1 MLGENVFCLTNSIS
15 TSTGVDPKSLRGSKT
30 GVFQGSCFPEYH
42 KDYRDAISK
51 IHQLPN
57 QVTLISRFFEL
68 KGPYAHFDTACA
80 SGASAL
86 NEAFHALKKGI
97 CDQAI
102 VTGANSLFQPIYFY
116 EMLDLKMISKD
127 GKSKCMDA
135 SANGYARG
143 EAVVAVFLQKKSDAK
158 RIYATILNCK
168 SNTDGWKPE
177 GVTFPGQS
185 SQSDLLRKTYS
196 EIGLNP
202 LDFKYI
208 EAHTTGTAAGDPVEL
223 NAIYDVLCVDRPLH
237 DPLLVGCL
245 KSSIG
250 HTEGTSGL
258 CALVKSLLVLQHRK
272 IPPNLHMK
280 SPNLNIKGL
289 EDGRMKPVTSV
300 TEFNEDTIPI
310 NCFGFGGANVHFVI
324 RAHKC
329 NDAPN
334 YICFD
339 DTKLFPRLVPVCGRT
354 RQAVDHLMDN
364 LISNPSFRTRE
375 FLDLVNRFSKQQP
388 SDFPYRAFMLIE
400 EKNNEINCHPASVI
414 RCEPRNCLNSTKK
427 LCLVFKYDSNIAS
440 PLLAA
445 PAIQARLKRSAD
457 VLGRIGVDINE
468 CIKRGT
474 LSKKELV
481 TINLAM
487 QMSMIDL
494 LKELDVPVDYFCGS
508 GLNEL
513 ACGYAD
519 GILTADQVILAANCA
534 SLSVTPEDLK
544 NGLSRIIFRRDRR
557 SDKWLSDSSLITNS
571 NYFAQHI
578 LKPDESC
585 ELLYKS
591 KIQPEE
597 CFLIEVGPW
606 GLRKWGEKSGN
617 SSVET
622 LKLIGQLY
630 TEGFPSKVEVLYPRV
645 NYPLETTTPSLSPL
659 IEWDHE
665 QSYSLDT
672 RTIELNR
679 ENTAVISPIIPFTF
693 DQSNPEDAFLFDHRI
708 DGRILFPATGYLAM
722 AWYTLA
728 QMKLKSIFQ
737 VPVKFTDVS
746 IERATVMSPGKQVH
760 FTCTMSDDSG
770 SFVVKD
776 GENVVAGGKMEV
788 IDEFN
793 HYLPGPQEEE
803 KLNTLTLSLNDIYKE
818 FRVRGY
824 DYDPFFQGLY
834 SALADG
840 SHGQVV
846 WRQIATQS
854 ALDALNVSNENEQ
867 ELIWL
872 RSWIMFADS
881 VIQLTLLDDENV
893 GRALLVPTKLESL
906 TCSPKS
912 FTRALEYGEEFQ
924 DPLTMSQGKLINCS
938 YRKYE
943 DVIEC
948 SGLILKGLKTS
959 LLKRNQQMV
968 RKKKYEFIPL
978 DEDET
983 LAHHEDKS
991 NLISYHMQ
999 CLKLA
1004 KKVNKSISQLDTKIY
1019 FPLDEP
1025 KYALLK
1031 VLANEI
1037 TNKSTDQVV
1046 DLTSDLLL
1054 GANCDESYYQDRF
1067 LKPIFDLVTYNLINR
1082 TSFNKLDVLEVS
1094 SKSECNL
1101 KSVLEDLM
1109 DDSLFNDQCNIN
1121 YTNLHSYEYKS
1132 GSKVP
1137 SAHLTLY
1144 NETDPD
1150 APDKEQLFKDIYEAT
1165 PNGGFLFILGR
1176 DKDINNCEC
1185 YKQVKEALETHLG
1198 VKVPQFTTMDQLC
1211 PLALAA
1217 GFKLIAKKWI
1227 VRGVVPFMGIL
1238 LRKIQLASDVED
1250 IQITV
1255 DLNHYELWLSQLQE
1269 LMRERQENSDCN
1281 KRLWLVPK
1289 FDDFSLKGVTGLI
1302 GFVKSLRLEPGGDF
1316 VRCLIDWS
1324 EKKQADIQSDK
1335 YRDILANDLVYNIR
1349 LDEHNGWGTYEHLQF
1364 QEEPDQSEL
1373 NAIKNVYLKSL
1384 KPGDL
1389 SSLVWV
1395 ESNIDKMSSLEDW
1408 VDVYYAPLNFKCVM
1422 YATGRLA
1429 VDSVHG
1435 IDPRIAQDSLLG
1447 IEFAGLDRNGNRLMG
1462 VVPYKGFS
1470 TRIPLTDNVFTLPVP
1485 ESWSLEEASTVP
1497 VVYSTAMYG
1506 LVMRGQLREGESVLI
1521 HSGAGGVGLAALN
1534 ICMSKK
1540 CTIYTTVGSSEKKD
1554 FLLREFPTL
1563 PKENIFYSRDT
1574 TFEESLMKATGGRGV
1589 DVVLNSLSGEL
1600 LQASLRCVARNGR
1613 FIEIG
1618 KADLIADINLHS
1630 WQVDGNRSIHGVYPE
1645 SFFRY
1650 NSKKESEL
1658 TRRTQDERSQ
1668 LQHLLIEGM
1677 KNGTVKP
1684 LIRTVFEMSR
1694 IEDAF
1699 KFMFSGKHMG
1709 KVVIKMHQVSSLA
1722 PCKVVKTTHFYP
1734 NKSYLVIG
1742 GLGGFG
1748 LEVVQWLADKGARK
1762 IVVNS
1767 RRGLRESYQ
1776 KYCVQRLQL
1785 QGITLILS
1793 QADSTSEEGVKKLI
1807 NLTSSLGPIGGIF
1820 NAAAVFDDMLLT
1832 DQTPAT
1838 FEAVCLPKAKTTLL
1852 LDECTR
1858 KMPNLRSLNYFV
1870 TFSSI
1875 SGGRGNP
1882 GQTSYNFANSI
1893 MDSLCE
1899 ERRRRG
1905 LPGLSIQW
1913 GVIGDV
1919 GYVAE
1924 KSNSNNTVILGLTG
1938 QRMHSCLSSLDQFLR
1953 SKDAVVTCYVKAE
1966 KTTANDS
1973 VATADIIKVVSRILG
1988 LKDMQ
1993 SLDPNSTLGSLG
2005 IDSLIAVEI
2014 QQILERIMGSTVS
2027 LKQIKEMKIQE
2038 FMQIATKSQ

>member
-1 MLGENVFCLTNSIS
+1 M
-15 TSTGVDPKSLRGSKT
+15 
-30 GVFQGSCFPEYH
+30 
-42 KDYRDAISK
+42 
-51 IHQLPN
+51 PN
-57 QVTLISRFFEL
+57 QVTLISRFFQL

-86 NEAFHALKKGI
+86 NEAYHALKKGL

-143 EAVVAVFLQKKSDAK
+143 EAVVAIFLQKKKHAK

-223 NAIYDVLCVDRPLH
+223 NAIYDVLCVNRPTD

-258 CALVKSLLVLQHRK
+258 CALVKSLLVLQNRK

-289 EDGRMKPVTSV
+289 QDGRMKPVTDV
-300 TEFNEDTIPI
+300 TEFIDDIIPI

-324 RAHKC
+324 KAHTSK
-329 NDAPN
+329 NSTN
-334 YICFD
+334 HICFD
-339 DTKLFPRLVPVCGRT
+339 DTKSFPRLVQVCGRT
-354 RQAVDHLMDN
+354 SESVEHLMDN
-364 LISNPSFRTRE
+364 IIENSNFRTRE
-375 FLDLVNRFSKQQP
+375 FLDLVTKFSKQQII
-388 SDFPYRAFMLIE
+388 DFPYRSFMLIQ
-400 EKNNEINCHPASVI
+400 EKNCQIQSRPVSVI
-414 RCEPRNCLNSTKK
+414 RCTPKCVSNVITNKNKICLIFRSDQVNISTN
-427 LCLVFKYDSNIAS
+427 LRMAD
-440 PLLAA
+440 
-445 PAIQARLKRSAD
+445 AIQLRMKKSTD
-457 VLGRIGVDINE
+457 VISRVGVDMDE
-468 CIKRGT
+468 CLKKT
-474 LSKKELV
+474 SLSKKESIIMNV
-481 TINLAM
+481 AIQMAM
-487 QMSMIDL
+487 VDL
-494 LKELDVPVDYFCGS
+494 
-508 GLNEL
+508 LNEL
-513 ACGYAD
+513 NVPIDYYYGSGINELVCGYAD
-519 GILTADQVILAANCA
+519 GILTPDQVILAANCA
-534 SLSVTPEDLK
+534 SLSTTPESLK
-544 NGLSRIIFRRDRR
+544 SSLSKVIFRRDQR
-557 SDKWLSDSSLITNS
+557 SQKWISDSPLMINH

-578 LKPDESC
+578 LKPNE
-585 ELLYKS
+585 KS
-591 KIQPEE
+591 LTDIIPKE
-597 CFLIEVGPW
+597 CTTTIEVGPW
-606 GLRKWGEKSGN
+606 GLRKFGEKSNDN
-617 SSVET
+617 SCIET

-630 TEGFPSKVEVLYPRV
+630 TEGINTNIEVMYPQV
-645 NYPLETTTPSLSPL
+645 KYPLATTTPSLSPL
-659 IEWDHE
+659 IEWDHSV
-665 QSYSLDT
+665 SYSLET

-679 ENTAVISPIIPFTF
+679 EKSAVISPIIPFTF
-693 DQSNPEDAFLFDHRI
+693 DQANPEDAFLFDHKI

-737 VPVKFTDVS
+737 VPVKFTDVA
-746 IERATVMSPGKQVH
+746 IERATVMSPGKQVN
-760 FTCTMSDDSG
+760 FQCTMLDDSG

-776 GENVVAGGKMEV
+776 GENVVASGKMEV
-788 IDEFN
+788 IDDFK
-793 HYLPGPQEEE
+793 HYVSPPSEEE
-803 KLNTLTLSLNDIYKE
+803 TNNLLKLTLNDIYKE

-834 SALADG
+834 SALSNG
-840 SHGQVV
+840 SHGQVI
-846 WRQIATQS
+846 WRQIANQS
-854 ALDALNVSNENEQ
+854 SLDALNASDEKEKD
-867 ELIWL
+867 LIWL

-881 VIQLTLLDDENV
+881 LIQLTLLDNENV

-906 TCSPKS
+906 ICSPSS
-912 FTRALEYGEEFQ
+912 FLRGIEYGEDMQ
-924 DPLTMSQGKLINCS
+924 DPLTMSPGKLLNCS
-938 YRKYE
+938 YRRYE

-948 SGLILKGLKTS
+948 SGLILKGLKVS

-968 RKKKYEFIPL
+968 RKKKYDFVPL
-978 DEDET
+978 DEDECVNDCEGKT
-983 LAHHEDKS
+983 T
-991 NLISYHMQ
+991 LISYHMQ

-1004 KKVNKSISQLDTKIY
+1004 RKVNKCITDLDTKIF

-1031 VLANEI
+1031 LLTNQI
-1037 TNKSTDQVV
+1037 TNKQTTSQCV
-1046 DLTSDLLL
+1046 DLTKDLLL
-1054 GANCDESYYQDRF
+1054 GSHCDESHYQPRF
-1067 LKPIFDLVTYNLINR
+1067 LKPLFDLVTYNMISR
-1082 TSFNKLDVLEVS
+1082 QSFNKLDVLEVTS
-1094 SKSECNL
+1094 STNMNFKSIF
-1101 KSVLEDLM
+1101 EDLM
-1109 DDSLFNDQCNIN
+1109 DDSLFNDQTNIN
-1121 YTNLHSYEYKS
+1121 YTSLHSYEYKK
-1132 GSKVP
+1132 GHKLPTV
-1137 SAHLTLY
+1137 HLTVY
-1144 NETDPD
+1144 NESDPD
-1150 APDKEQLFKDIYEAT
+1150 APEKENFFNDIYQST
-1165 PNGGFLFILGR
+1165 TNGGFLLLLGR
-1176 DKDINNCEC
+1176 EKDIENCEC
-1185 YKQVKEALETHLG
+1185 FKQVNEALENTLK
-1198 VKVPQFTTMDQLC
+1198 VKVPSYTSINELC
-1211 PLALAA
+1211 TFAQDA

-1227 VRGVVPFMGIL
+1227 MRGVVPFTGIL
-1238 LRKIQLASDVED
+1238 LRKITSQSDIED

-1255 DLNHYELWLSQLQE
+1255 DLNDYESWLGQVQE
-1269 LMRERQENSDCN
+1269 LVKERQENPETR
-1281 KRLWLVPK
+1281 KRIWLVPK
-1289 FDDFSLKGVTGLI
+1289 FEPSSSMKGVTGLI

-1316 VRCLIDWS
+1316 VRCLIDWT
-1324 EKKQADIQSDK
+1324 EKKQINIHDSKYNEILDK
-1335 YRDILANDLVYNIR
+1335 DLVYNVR
-1349 LDEHNGWGTYEHLQF
+1349 FDELKGWGTYEHLQF
-1364 QEEPDQSEL
+1364 NEEPESNEL
-1373 NAIKNVYLKSL
+1373 PSIKHVYLKSL

-1389 SSLVWV
+1389 SSLVWI
-1395 ESNIDKMSSLEDW
+1395 ESNIDKISLDDW

-1435 IDPRIAQDSLLG
+1435 IDPRVAQDSLLG
-1447 IEFAGLDRNGNRLMG
+1447 IEFAGLDRNGNRIMG

-1470 TRIPLTDNVFTLPVP
+1470 TRIPLDENVFTLPVP
-1485 ESWSLEEASTVP
+1485 SSWSLEEASTVP

-1540 CTIYTTVGSSEKKD
+1540 CTIYTTVGSTEKKE

-1574 TFEESLMKATGGRGV
+1574 SFEEDLMKATGGRGV
-1589 DVVLNSLSGEL
+1589 DIVLNSLSGQL

-1618 KADLIADINLHS
+1618 KADLIANINLHS

-1650 NSKKESEL
+1650 NNKKESEL
-1658 TRRTQDERSQ
+1658 SRRTQDERSQ
-1668 LQHLLIEGM
+1668 LQYLLRQGLED
-1677 KNGTVKP
+1677 GTIKP

-1709 KVVIKMHQVSSLA
+1709 KVVIQMNEVASL
-1722 PCKVVKTTHFYP
+1722 PTSKVIKTTHFYP
-1734 NKSYLVIG
+1734 NKSYLVVG

-1748 LEVVQWLADKGARK
+1748 LEVVQWMFERGARK
-1762 IVVNS
+1762 IVINS
-1767 RRGLRESYQ
+1767 RRGLREVYQ
-1776 KYCVQRLQL
+1776 KYCVQRLKS
-1785 QGITLILS
+1785 QGIQLLLS
-1793 QADSTSEEGVKKLI
+1793 QADSTSEEGVKELI
-1807 NLTSSLGPIGGIF
+1807 DLASSLGPIGGIF
-1820 NAAAVFDDMLLT
+1820 NTAAVFDDMLLT

-1838 FEAVCLPKAKTTLL
+1838 FESVCLPKARTTLL
-1852 LDECTR
+1852 LDEATR

-1893 MDSLCE
+1893 MDTVCE
-1899 ERRRRG
+1899 ERRKRG
-1905 LPGLSIQW
+1905 LAGLSIQW

-1924 KSNSNNTVILGLTG
+1924 KSNSNNAVILGLTG
-1938 QRMHSCLSSLDQFLR
+1938 QRMHSCLSTLDQFLR
-1953 SKDAVVTCYVKAE
+1953 CKDSVVTCYVKAE
-1966 KTTANDS
+1966 KADGNDS

-2014 QQILERIMGSTVS
+2014 QQILERIIGSTVS
-2027 LKQIKEMKIQE
+2027 LKQVKEMKISE
-2038 FMQIATKSQ
+2038 FMLIASK